1 MQIQHLR
8 YARLG
13 ASASQ
18 VSNNNNVEHVLA
30 MVSQLQKQLQ
40 AQQQRSAA
48 SAKAV
53 EDAAALTAIE
63 DAEPHG
69 IDGEPYEGEEAC
81 EDDDGEAQA
90 DAEMLESVQSDVSS
104 RREAKAAAEAKEAQR
119 AVATPVR
126 SSGPVGT
133 EALLQKLHSSRALGG
148 EAEPSPTGSASGP
161 SAKETPA
168 PAKETPA
175 PAADETTVNS
185 STHKCEY
192 MRLVPRLQ

>member
-18 VSNNNNVEHVLA
+18 VSNNNVEHVLA

-53 EDAAALTAIE
+53 EDAAALTAIK

-81 EDDDGEAQA
+81 EDDGEAQA
-90 DAEMLESVQSDVSS
+90 DAEMLGSVQSHVSS
-104 RREAKAAAEAKEAQR
+104 RREAKTAAEAKEAQR

-133 EALLQKLHSSRALGG
+133 EALLQKLHSSRALG
-148 EAEPSPTGSASGP
+148 EGSAS
-161 SAKETPA
+161 PA
-168 PAKETPA
+168 G
-175 PAADETTVNS
+175 S
-185 STHKCEY
+185 Y

>member
-18 VSNNNNVEHVLA
+18 VSNNNVEHVLA

-53 EDAAALTAIE
+53 EDAAALTAIK

-90 DAEMLESVQSDVSS
+90 DAEMLESVQSHVSS

-133 EALLQKLHSSRALGG
+133 EALLQKLHSSRALG
-148 EAEPSPTGSASGP
+148 EGSAS
-161 SAKETPA
+161 PA
-168 PAKETPA
+168 G
-175 PAADETTVNS
+175 S
-185 STHKCEY
+185 Y